1 MRLSDWLGF
10 AKREDTTDDTPFGIT
25 IPSRSEVVTEDGAL
39 SLINVYRAV
48 QILGVAAAQLT
59 LDVYRGREVLET
71 PSVVRK
77 PDLNMNA
84 SRWLS
89 QIVHALAL
97 TGNAYW
103 RTVHGDRG
111 PINFTLLDPWKC
123 RPNKNG
129 TLAYGTT
136 TLEAHEFQHLA
147 LMSRTG
153 HSRGL
158 GPIQAAR
165 AELRGAFDLREY
177 ASNTFRDG
185 DVPTG
190 ILTTDQ
196 PLSEEQAKRTKDTW
210 KARDAREIAVIGSG
224 VHYSPVMLSPEDAQF
239 IESQRFTK
247 TEIATLFGIPAHL
260 LLASVEGSSM
270 TYTNIASADLTFVRW
285 TLMGYLRE
293 IEEAVTASLPGQQTA
308 RFNIDGIT
316 RPDIST
322 RYKAHKTALDG
333 GWMTKDE
340 IRAIEGLPPL
350 EGNKP

>member
-1 MRLSDWLGF
+1 MRLSEWLGF
-10 AKREDTTDDTPFGIT
+10 AKREDTTGDTAPGIT
-25 IPSRSEVVTEDGAL
+25 VPSRAEVVTEDGAL
-39 SLINVYRAV
+39 SLINVYRSV
-48 QILGVAAAQLT
+48 HILGIAGSQLT
-59 LDVYRGREVLET
+59 LDVYRGRELLPT

-77 PDLNMNA
+77 PDVNMHT

-89 QIVHALAL
+89 EIIHALAL
-97 TGNAYW
+97 TGNAFW
-103 RTVHGDRG
+103 RTYHGDRG
-111 PINFTLLDPWKC
+111 PINFQLLDPWKC
-123 RPNKNG
+123 HLNKDG
-129 TLAYGTT
+129 TLTHGNN
-136 TLEAHEFQHLA
+136 TLEPHEFQHLA

-153 HSRGL
+153 HRRGL

-190 ILTTDQ
+190 VLTTDQ
-196 PLSEEQAKRTKDTW
+196 PLNAEQAKRAKDDW
-210 KARDAREIAVIGSG
+210 KARDAREIAVLGSG
-224 VHYSPVMLSPEDAQF
+224 VNYSPVMLSPEDAQF
-239 IESQRFTK
+239 IEAQRFTK

-293 IEEAVTASLPGQQTA
+293 IEEAVSASLPGQQIA
-308 RFNIDGIT
+308 RFNLDAIT

-322 RYKAHKTALDG
+322 RYKAHKLALDA
-333 GWMTKDE
+333 GWMDVEE

-350 EGNKP
+350 EGTKP

>member
-1 MRLSDWLGF
+1 MRLSEWLGF
-10 AKREDTTDDTPFGIT
+10 AKREVLPTDTTGIT
-25 IPSRSEVVTEDGAL
+25 PPPRVEVVTEDGAL
-39 SLINVYRAV
+39 SLINVYRAT
-48 QILGVAAAQLT
+48 QILGIAASQLT
-59 LDVYRGREVLET
+59 LDVYRGRDLLPT

-77 PDLNMNA
+77 PDVDMHT

-89 QIVHALAL
+89 EIVHALAL

-103 RTVHGDRG
+103 RTFHGERG
-111 PINFTLLDPWKC
+111 PINFKLLDPWKC
-123 RPNKNG
+123 HLNKDG
-129 TLAYGTT
+129 TLTHGST
-136 TLEAHEFQHLA
+136 TLRPDEFQHLA

-165 AELRGAFDLREY
+165 AELRGAFDLRDY

-185 DVPTG
+185 DIPTG
-190 ILTTDQ
+190 LLTTDQ
-196 PLSEEQAKRTKDTW
+196 PLSPDQAKQAKTDW
-210 KARDAREIAVIGSG
+210 KARDAREIAVFGSG
-224 VHYSPVMLSPEDAQF
+224 VNYSPIMISPEDAQF

-293 IEEAVTASLPGQQTA
+293 IEEAVSAALPGQQTA
-308 RFNIDGIT
+308 RFNLDAIT
-316 RPDIST
+316 RPDIAT
-322 RYKAHKTALDG
+322 RYAAHKIALDAKF
-333 GWMTKDE
+333 MDVE
-340 IRAIEGLPPL
+340 EVRAIEGLPPL
-350 EGNKP
+350 EGTKP